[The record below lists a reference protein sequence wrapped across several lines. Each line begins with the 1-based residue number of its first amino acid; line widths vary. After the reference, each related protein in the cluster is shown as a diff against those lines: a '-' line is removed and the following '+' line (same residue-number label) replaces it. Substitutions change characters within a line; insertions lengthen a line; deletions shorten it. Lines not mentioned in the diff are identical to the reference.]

1 MRSEWLRR
9 RAGILGERNFRLF
22 YTGFVTSQLGSSMS
36 TVAIAFAVLDSKIGA
51 TGLGLVFAA
60 NVVSQVVLLPVSGA
74 IADRLGRRRVMLAAD
89 ALRFGAQAT
98 LAAALALGRPALWLF
113 ILLAWLGGTGTAFF
127 SPALGALTVEMA
139 PWDQLGNANTLYGL
153 AGSATSIAGPALGGI
168 LVALAGPAVVVA
180 VDAATYAVSV
190 LALSLLRLPAAGP
203 GKSEPGKS
211 GPGKSGPGKPG
222 PGKPGVSGP
231 ARRPSLRA
239 DIAEGWAD
247 FRSRTWLYAT
257 TVQFAFFNLITWA
270 PWMLL
275 GPVEGHAYLGG
286 AAVWGAIMAVQGAG
300 AIAAGLACLGWRP
313 QRPMVVATVGSFC
326 YALPDIPMA
335 LHAAAPWVAA
345 AAFCCGA
352 GSAVFNAFEGTTMQ
366 QQIPPDRLAR
376 VRSLSLFPNYGIGV
390 IGYAID
396 GPLAAVLGPGLVFGI
411 GAVYGLLSSAVMLA
425 IPSVRAVRWV
435 NQSPEAPEPEQARQ
449 AAAGL
454 LLLAGRRP
462 QGGES
467 GQPSSHG
474 DDHRDRQHLREIK
487 LRRERDNAERRH
499 HPAHGQC
506 ERRRHPARAQGPAYH
521 SAGLRWQAQHHPEE
535 ARGGDDAQ

>member
-1 MRSEWLRR
+1 VRSEWLRR
-9 RAGILGERNFRLF
+9 RAGVLSERNFRLF

-51 TGLGLVFAA
+51 TGLGLVFAT
-60 NVVSQVVLLPVSGA
+60 NVVSQVALLPVSGA

-89 ALRFGAQAT
+89 VLRFGAQAT

-139 PWDQLGNANTLYGL
+139 PWDQLGNANALYGL

-180 VDAATYAVSV
+180 ADAATYAVSV

-203 GKSEPGKS
+203 GKS
-211 GPGKSGPGKPG
+211 GPGKPG
-222 PGKPGVSGP
+222 GSGP

-275 GPVEGHAYLGG
+275 GPVGGHAYLGG

-300 AIAAGLACLGWRP
+300 AIAAGLACLGRRP

-352 GSAVFNAFEGTTMQ
+352 GSAIFNAFEGTTMQ
-366 QQIPPDRLAR
+366 QQIPADRLAR

-435 NQSPEAPEPEQARQ
+435 NQGPEVPEPDEACRPP
-449 AAAGL
+449 AAL
-454 LLLAGRRP
+454 LLPAGRGP

-467 GQPSSHG
+467 GQPSGHG
-474 DDHRDRQHLREIK
+474 DDHRDRQHLREIEFG
-487 LRRERDNAERRH
+487 RERDNAERRR
-499 HPAHGQC
+499 HPAHGQR
-506 ERRRHPARAQGPAYH
+506 ERRRHPARAQGSAYH
-521 SAGLRWQAQHHPEE
+521 PAGLRWQPQHHPEE
-535 ARGGDDAQ
+535 ARSGDDAQ